1 MSGIKDIIKSWW
13 TSFGPTEEQSKE
25 AERRLAICMKP
36 CEHRRESVVFGYTCG
51 MCGCPLGKK
60 IFSSDPKP
68 CPDNRW

>member
-1 MSGIKDIIKSWW
+1 MSGIKDIVKSWW

-60 IFSSDPKP
+60 IFSSEKQP
-68 CPDNRW
+68 CPDKRW